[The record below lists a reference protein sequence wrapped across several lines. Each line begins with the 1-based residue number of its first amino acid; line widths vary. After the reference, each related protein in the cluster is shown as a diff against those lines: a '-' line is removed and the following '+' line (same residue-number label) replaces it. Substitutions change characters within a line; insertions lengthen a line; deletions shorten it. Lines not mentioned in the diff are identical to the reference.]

1 MIRSLLLAFLWI
13 VVVGGSALA
22 QDVPLFTQKLTNSF
36 LYNPSVAGN
45 SLGSLTLS
53 HRQYFSGVLDAPSTN
68 FFSVHTPFGKYR
80 FGTGINFYQDRT
92 GVTENLYASAAF
104 AYHIKITDDKS
115 FSMGV
120 SGEYDNQRLNPKHY
134 DAVDPDDQI
143 LTQSGSLSS
152 IDFSFGLSFRS
163 RYFSIGASAN
173 RLKALT
179 GVLDSANSFPG
190 YYSATARFALPLA
203 GERDLLEPMIIFRG
217 FAQGS
222 KQIDAGLFYTYNDF
236 LTVGGSYRTG
246 LSSTGT
252 GTGAVNVTAG
262 IKILKAVTIGYSRD
276 LYLGDVSNA
285 LGATSEFTLRF
296 DYMNEAFYTKVRN
309 SKVINTRAL
318 ALRRK
323 TLSTYKYR
331 GSPNAHSNHYKRT
344 IKRKS
349 YMSPNYRME
358 SSKKLQTMRRKTK
371 SAYKRKPVRRK
382 R

>member
-1 MIRSLLLAFLWI
+1 MIKSLRLTFFLFAFACGA
-13 VVVGGSALA
+13 VHA

-45 SLGSLTLS
+45 SIGSLTLS
-53 HRQYFSGVLDAPSTN
+53 HRQYFSGALDAPSTN

-80 FGTGINFYQDRT
+80 FGTGLNFYQDRT

-115 FSMGV
+115 FSMGL
-120 SGEYDNQRLNPKHY
+120 SGEYDNQKLNPRHY
-134 DAVDPDDQI
+134 DALDLDDPA
-143 LTQSGSLSS
+143 LNQSGSFNSV
-152 IDFSFGLSFRS
+152 DFSFGLSFRS
-163 RYFSIGASAN
+163 RYLTLGGSAN

-179 GVLDSANSFPG
+179 GVLDSANTFPAF
-190 YYSATARFALPLA
+190 YSATARLTFPMA
-203 GERDLLEPMIIFRG
+203 GERDLLEPMVTFRG
-217 FAQGS
+217 FAEGS

-236 LTVGGSYRTG
+236 LTLGGSYRTG
-246 LSSTGT
+246 GSG
-252 GTGAVNVTAG
+252 VINVTAG
-262 IKILKAVTIGYSRD
+262 VKILKAVTIGYSRD
-276 LYLGDVSNA
+276 LYMGDVSRGV
-285 LGATSEFTLRF
+285 GATNEFTLRF

-323 TLSTYKYR
+323 TLATNKYR

-344 IKRKS
+344 VKRKG
-349 YMSPNYRME
+349 YMSPNYRMD

-371 SAYKRKPVRRK
+371 STYKRKPVRRK